1 MSRRVRFWD
10 EQINEVLDFFSLTIN
25 LFISHHVDTSSR
37 SLLIELV
44 TSLTVTLEQYKVYH
58 LHIGQRTELSTCNRK
73 SLICIRNKRMP
84 RMDPCGI
91 TYSIGHLSDTTSFTD
106 TCWKRLFK

>member
-10 EQINEVLDFFSLTIN
+10 EQINEVLDFVSLTIN

-44 TSLTVTLEQYKVYH
+44 TSLTVTLEQ
-58 LHIGQRTELSTCNRK
+58 
-73 SLICIRNKRMP
+73 
-84 RMDPCGI
+84 
-91 TYSIGHLSDTTSFTD
+91 
-106 TCWKRLFK
+106 